1 MPIRDYGVMDIL
13 GNPVTLPRAD
23 PGDPD
28 PFPVQF
34 HVVSSPPCIHKTPLQ
49 QQLLKPVSFNYRS
62 ERAQLIDLQL

>member
-34 HVVSSPPCIHKTPLQ
+34 HVVSSPPCIHKYAPTTTAVETSEF
-49 QQLLKPVSFNYRS
+49 QLSF
-62 ERAQLIDLQL
+62 